1 VEVGSG
7 ELYGGGSGA
16 GLDGV
21 FNFQSKVL
29 SAKCMGLFVV
39 SSFFMTLSVICI
51 STADNGMKL

>member
-21 FNFQSKVL
+21 FSFQSKVL
-29 SAKCMGLFVV
+29 SAKYMGRFV
-39 SSFFMTLSVICI
+39 I
-51 STADNGMKL
+51 SPFYRALYVFCTSMADNGMKL